1 MLKINN
7 LSYDKLKNAE
17 HVSLFTNVK
26 VAIDK
31 LTPTSLGLSETL
43 FTAYKSAL
51 GLEQDIVNRSMASV
65 YTPEMEEADKERDRL
80 FRLIRSKLETVTHA
94 KPGSEK
100 AGYLTIVKRDLLNK
114 YGNDVCLLPYQEE
127 SAVIAGFILDA
138 YNFLGDDAIETLD
151 LTDDVEALDQANKA
165 FADMYNER
173 VTEKAGASTE
183 KTKELRKATEEQFN
197 RIVCHIEYKV
207 NTDESSLDAVTCK
220 SILGII
226 NQIIADA
233 QTRLNTRLGK
243 TSGSADGEDSD
254 IEAPVFK

>member
-1 MLKINN
+1 MQKVNT
-7 LSYDKLKNAE
+7 LSFGQLKNAE

-31 LTPTSLGLSETL
+31 MTPTALGLSDTL
-43 FTAYKSAL
+43 YTAYKSAL
-51 GLEQDIVNRSMASV
+51 GVEQDIVNRSMASV

-80 FRLIRSKLETVTHA
+80 FRLIHSKLEAVTYA
-94 KPGSEK
+94 KPGSEE
-100 AGYLTIVKRDLLNK
+100 AGFITIIKRDLLNK
-114 YGNDVCLLPYQEE
+114 YGNDVCMLPYQEE
-127 SAVIAGFILDA
+127 SAVIAGFVLDA
-138 YNFLGDDAIETLD
+138 YNLLGDEALETLS
-151 LTDDVEALDQANKA
+151 LIDDVEALNLANKA

-173 VTEKAGASTE
+173 VTEKAGASAE

-197 RIVCHIEYKV
+197 RIVCHIEYKA

-220 SILGII
+220 SILGVI

-243 TSGSADGEDSD
+243 NSGSADGEDSD